1 MEGGIGASELLTE
14 PGELFDRL
22 VGRHLGRVVVTIR
35 AERARHDEQ
44 ALGLVFG
51 VDREDRE
58 EPFGTRATTVA
69 HLDSSPDLDGPGEPF
84 GREVGHELTSPVVET
99 ESFVLLIR
107 TEVTTGPPAETR
119 IATQVAGST
128 GVSCH
133 SGSCPR
139 QFGSSAV
146 CTQAASMNFNTDP
159 PHTDQIV
166 GHKNLASFER
176 AV

>member
-22 VGRHLGRVVVTIR
+22 VGRHLVRVVVTIR

-84 GREVGHELTSPVVET
+84 GWEVGHCRASL
-99 ESFVLLIR
+99 F
-107 TEVTTGPPAETR
+107 TR

-139 QFGSSAV
+139 QFGSIAV

>member
-22 VGRHLGRVVVTIR
+22 VGRHLVRVVVTIR

-84 GREVGHELTSPVVET
+84 GREVGHCRASL
-99 ESFVLLIR
+99 F
-107 TEVTTGPPAETR
+107 TR